1 MNNVK
6 NSIKGVDNQC
16 HVGLLFSEQSR
27 AEQSRA
33 EQSRAE
39 QSRAELCDI
48 LRHCITLLCAWW
60 RKEHQQ
66 DNYTSFPLR
75 GGCRFSVATSVKTIY
90 RRY

>member
-1 MNNVK
+1 M
-6 NSIKGVDNQC
+6 SC
-16 HVGLLFSEQSR
+16 WATLFR
-27 AEQSRA
+27 AEQSRV
-33 EQSRAE
+33 EF
-39 QSRAELCDI
+39 CDI
-48 LRHCITLLCAWW
+48 LRHRIMLLCAWW

>member
-33 EQSRAE
+33 EQN
-39 QSRAELCDI
+39 RAELCDI

-66 DNYTSFPLR
+66 DNYTPFPLR